1 MIRSLPVLIV
11 MMTSMPMP
19 PQYRAVRST
28 SSISDLLSSS
38 SPAWRDASEVEWG
51 PSRYPTRFWA
61 VWNDQGLFVRFDAVD
76 DRPWHTMSNRDDHLW
91 EEEVV
96 EIFVDPDRSGQNYAE
111 LEINPANIVCDVRMI
126 EPSPHKQMELAW
138 DFHGLETR
146 VTPLV
151 DPDNKPIGWT
161 ATAFMP
167 WSDFSRLAQKTA
179 VPMPPGIGDR
189 WRFNL
194 FRIKRPG
201 GKDHPEDGAV
211 MAAWSPND
219 SPSFHVPA
227 AFGDLIFV
235 ER

>member
-1 MIRSLPVLIV
+1 MIRSLVSLVV
-11 MMTSMPMP
+11 MVMSMPTP
-19 PQYRAVRST
+19 PQYRAVRS
-28 SSISDLLSSS
+28 SSGIDDLLSPS
-38 SPAWRDASEVEWG
+38 AQDWKAAAEVEWG
-51 PSRYPTRFWA
+51 PSPYPTRFRA
-61 VWNDQGLFVRFDAVD
+61 LWNNQGLFVRFDATD
-76 DRPWHTMSNRDDHLW
+76 DAPWHTMSNHDDHLW

-96 EIFVDPDRSGQNYAE
+96 EIFVDPDRSGRNYAE
-111 LEINPANIVCDVRMI
+111 LEINPANVICDVRMI
-126 EPSPHKQMELAW
+126 EPSPNKQMDLAW
-138 DFHGLETR
+138 NFLGLQSR
-146 VTPLV
+146 VTPLGGSG
-151 DPDNKPIGWT
+151 KPTIGWT

-167 WSDFSRLAQKTA
+167 WSDFSRLSQKAA

-201 GKDHPEDGAV
+201 GKERPEDGAV
-211 MAAWSPND
+211 LAAWSPND